1 MGECL
6 TFFFYSFKSHLLL
19 VQVILNHLFVLCC
32 HSFSQE
38 CLLGTLNSKNS
49 CKWDVGTRILKDTK
63 IQNSLYLMT
72 KPAFRINQKKKK
84 KPIELES
91 TNAKCHISWKFTIL
105 KCPLILYIHM
115 FQYSEIFFFF
125 FNKLA
130 GQWLS
135 WVIRWFFLVAFAVQS
150 QRISCDYT
158 FLWKKKSTWINLSP
172 SPACLLNKDL
182 AMLAEYFYFSSFLIK
197 RNSKDFH
204 LF

>member
-84 KPIELES
+84 KTYWAGKYKCKMSYILE
-91 TNAKCHISWKFTIL
+91 
-105 KCPLILYIHM
+105 IHN
-115 FQYSEIFFFF
+115 SEVSFNFIHPHVSVFRDFFFF
-125 FNKLA
+125 FL
-130 GQWLS
+130 
-135 WVIRWFFLVAFAVQS
+135 
-150 QRISCDYT
+150 
-158 FLWKKKSTWINLSP
+158 INLLVNDCLEWFDDFFWLHLLFSP
-172 SPACLLNKDL
+172 RESLVTTHFFEKKNLLGLIYPPPQLVYWIRTLQCLLNI
-182 AMLAEYFYFSSFLIK
+182 FIFPVFS
-197 RNSKDFH
+197 
-204 LF
+204 